1 MCCENLSTVVPGIL
15 SINRCSKVLWVLCL
29 QITEGFANWH
39 VTIFQYSVQSGFK
52 HSSFTLLVSFTNLF
66 CIKLTYIVVIIHYFK
81 TLHCVDHNEIQDLC
95 LIKMGVLHQG
105 EMKLDCQQTN
115 LSFMAKL
122 HYRQLAM

>member
-1 MCCENLSTVVPGIL
+1 MTQHLIKEVCSLALHTLISLFQEIIFLS
-15 SINRCSKVLWVLCL
+15 
-29 QITEGFANWH
+29 QY
-39 VTIFQYSVQSGFK
+39 FQQVY
-52 HSSFTLLVSFTNLF
+52 TAL
-66 CIKLTYIVVIIHYFK
+66 IIHYFK

-95 LIKMGVLHQG
+95 IIKMGVLHQG